1 MRLPLFFCLNPR
13 PLGEGRVRAL
23 ITLALTSILSR
34 WERRLGFSTR
44 NLLSIALSIG
54 GLLCTSLPV
63 LAVSAEDNFFSGKTI
78 RLIVAFSA
86 GGGYDAYSR
95 AIGRHLGKYI
105 PGNPT
110 VVVDNMTG
118 AGGIIHANYMF
129 KQARPDGLTI
139 GNNSGG
145 LFLQQIMGAKGIEF
159 DGRKFEYL
167 GAPAVDHLTCA
178 ISKASGVTSLDKWT
192 GSKEVIR
199 FGGVGPGGF
208 ASDLPRVL
216 HAALGLPL
224 KVIDGYKGTSD
235 IRLATES
242 GELAGSCLSWDS
254 YKTTWRKL
262 IESGEVNVVI
272 QVMPKKH
279 PELASVPLAADYA
292 KTEEAKRLLKHGAY
306 DLAYSARPY
315 FVAPGT
321 PKSRVQIL
329 RKAFAQTVKDPELL
343 AEAKKANFAI
353 DYVSGEELES
363 IVHGLYKI
371 EPAFA
376 AKMKQILVP

>member
-1 MRLPLFFCLNPR
+1 MFNRTVVLLLAIGIFGVSLNDSH
-13 PLGEGRVRAL
+13 A
-23 ITLALTSILSR
+23 A
-34 WERRLGFSTR
+34 ST
-44 NLLSIALSIG
+44 NDG
-54 GLLCTSLPV
+54 YYK
-63 LAVSAEDNFFSGKTI
+63 GKTI

-86 GGGYDAYSR
+86 GGGYDTYSR
-95 AIGRHLGKYI
+95 TIARHLGKYV

-145 LFLQQIMGAKGIEF
+145 LFLQQVMGAKGIEF
-159 DGRKFEYL
+159 DGKKFEYI

-178 ISKASGVTSLDKWT
+178 ISKASGVTSLDKWIA
-192 GSKEVIR
+192 SKEAVR

-216 HAALGLPL
+216 QAALGLPL

-254 YKTTWRKL
+254 YKTTWRKA
-262 IESGEVNVVI
+262 IESGDVNVVI

-279 PELASVPLAADYA
+279 AELSHVPLAMDYA
-292 KTEEAKRLLKHGAY
+292 KTDEAKRLIKHGAY

-315 FVAPGT
+315 FLAPGT
-321 PKSRVQIL
+321 PNARVQTL

-343 AEAKKANFAI
+343 AEAKKASFAI
-353 DYVSGEELES
+353 DYVSGEELEN

>member
-1 MRLPLFFCLNPR
+1 MGKIVSRAAGLV
-13 PLGEGRVRAL
+13 LGIL
-23 ITLALTSILSR
+23 LAGWVGASFAAM
-34 WERRLGFSTR
+34 GDD
-44 NLLSIALSIG
+44 G
-54 GLLCTSLPV
+54 YYK
-63 LAVSAEDNFFSGKTI
+63 GKTI

-86 GGGYDAYSR
+86 GGGYDTYSR
-95 AIGRHLGKYI
+95 TIARHLGKYI

-129 KQARPDGLTI
+129 KQAKPDGLTI

-145 LFLQQIMGAKGIEF
+145 LFLQQVMGAKGIEF
-159 DGRKFEYL
+159 DGKKFEYL

-178 ISKASGVTSLDKWT
+178 ISKASGITSLDKWIA
-192 GSKEVIR
+192 SKEAVR

-242 GELAGSCLSWDS
+242 NELAGSCLSWDS
-254 YKTTWRKL
+254 YKTTWRKA
-262 IESGEVNVVI
+262 IESGDVNVVI
-272 QVMPKKH
+272 QVMPQKH
-279 PELASVPLAADYA
+279 PELAQVPLAMDYA
-292 KTEEAKRLLKHGAY
+292 KTDEAKRLIKHGAH

-315 FVAPGT
+315 FVAPST

-329 RKAFAQTVKDPELL
+329 RKAFAAALKDPELL

-353 DYVSGEELES
+353 DYVSGEDLEN
-363 IVHGLYKI
+363 IIHGLYKI
-371 EPAFA
+371 DAAFA

>member
-1 MRLPLFFCLNPR
+1 MPLPCR
-13 PLGEGRVRAL
+13 RVRLFVL
-23 ITLALTSILSR
+23 ILT
-34 WERRLGFSTR
+34 
-44 NLLSIALSIG
+44 
-54 GLLCTSLPV
+54 V
-63 LAVSAEDNFFSGKTI
+63 LASADLAYAASTDDSFYKGKTV

-86 GGGYDAYSR
+86 GGGYDTYSR
-95 AIGRHLGKYI
+95 TIARHLGKYI

-129 KQARPDGLTI
+129 KQAKPDGLTI

-145 LFLQQIMGAKGIEF
+145 LFLQQVMGAKGIEF
-159 DGRKFEYL
+159 DGKKFEYL

-178 ISKASGVTSLDKWT
+178 ISKASGITSLDKWMA
-192 GSKEVIR
+192 SKEPVR

-216 HAALGLPL
+216 QAALGLPVR
-224 KVIDGYKGTSD
+224 VIDGYKGTSD

-254 YKTTWRKL
+254 YKTTWRKA
-262 IESGEVNVVI
+262 IESGEVNIVI

-279 PELASVPLAADYA
+279 PELANVPLAMDYA
-292 KTEEAKRLLKHGAY
+292 KTDEAKRLIKHGAH

-315 FVAPGT
+315 FLAPGT
-321 PKSRVQIL
+321 PKARVQVM
-329 RKAFAQTVKDPELL
+329 RKAFAEVLKDPELL
-343 AEAKKANFAI
+343 AEAKKANFSI

-376 AKMKQILVP
+376 AKLQQVLVP

>member
-1 MRLPLFFCLNPR
+1 MSRQRAGFFGLILAALF
-13 PLGEGRVRAL
+13 
-23 ITLALTSILSR
+23 
-34 WERRLGFSTR
+34 
-44 NLLSIALSIG
+44 IG
-54 GLLCTSLPV
+54 GVAFAAS
-63 LAVSAEDNFFSGKTI
+63 SDDGFYKGKTI
-78 RLIVAFSA
+78 RLTVAFSA
-86 GGGYDAYSR
+86 GGGYDTYSR
-95 AIGRHLGKYI
+95 TIARHLGKHI

-159 DGRKFEYL
+159 DGKKFEYI

-178 ISKASGVTSLDKWT
+178 IAKASGVTSLDKWMA
-192 GSKEVIR
+192 SKEPVR

-216 HAALGLPL
+216 QAALNLPIR
-224 KVIDGYKGTSD
+224 VIDGYKGTSD

-254 YKTTWRKL
+254 YKTTWRKA
-262 IESGEVNVVI
+262 IESGDVNIVI
-272 QVMPKKH
+272 QAMPKKH
-279 PELASVPLAADYA
+279 PELPNVPLAMDYA
-292 KTEEAKRLLKHGAY
+292 KTEEAKRLIKYGAH

-315 FVAPGT
+315 FLAPGT
-321 PKSRVQIL
+321 PKARVQVL
-329 RKAFAQTVKDPELL
+329 RRAFADVLKDPELL

-371 EPAFA
+371 EPDFA

>member
-1 MRLPLFFCLNPR
+1 MSRQ
-13 PLGEGRVRAL
+13 RAGLCGL
-23 ITLALTSILSR
+23 ILVTLL
-34 WERRLGFSTR
+34 
-44 NLLSIALSIG
+44 IG
-54 GLLCTSLPV
+54 GLAFAASP
-63 LAVSAEDNFFSGKTI
+63 DDGFYKGKTI

-86 GGGYDAYSR
+86 GGGYDTYSR
-95 AIGRHLGKYI
+95 TIARHLGKHI
-105 PGNPT
+105 PGNPA

-159 DGRKFEYL
+159 DGKKFEYI

-178 ISKASGVTSLDKWT
+178 ISKASGVTSLDKWIA
-192 GSKEVIR
+192 SKEAVR

-216 HAALGLPL
+216 QAALNLPIR
-224 KVIDGYKGTSD
+224 VIDGYKGTSD

-254 YKTTWRKL
+254 YKTTWRKA
-262 IESGEVNVVI
+262 IETGDVNIVI
-272 QVMPKKH
+272 QAMPKKH
-279 PELASVPLAADYA
+279 PELPNVPLAMDYA
-292 KTEEAKRLLKHGAY
+292 KTDEAKRLIKYGAH

-315 FVAPGT
+315 FLAPGT
-321 PKSRVQIL
+321 PKARVQVL
-329 RKAFAQTVKDPELL
+329 RRAFAEVLKDPELL

-353 DYVSGEELES
+353 DYVSGDELES
-363 IVHGLYKI
+363 IVHGLYKM
-371 EPAFA
+371 EPEFV